1 MRRILHVSDLHFG
14 RTRPD
19 LLEPLLQLC
28 SDLAPD
34 LVAASGDFTQRAR
47 RSQFV
52 AAKAFLD
59 RLSAPWLAVPGNH
72 DISLDNVLV
81 RVLDPWGRYRNLIHA
96 DLSPRWQDEELCVL
110 GLNTVNRF
118 AHQAGRIGDDAV
130 RQIGAAWQ
138 ESPDK
143 TLVVVMHHPLEN
155 PPGSDKAPMRHRM
168 RGVEALGRAGADIVL
183 SGHLH
188 AHHVAPLS
196 TAPGI
201 LLVQA
206 GTGLSTRVREEPNTL
221 NLLTISPG
229 DVRIDR
235 YAARDR
241 ARFVMEET
249 AFFARHGDG
258 PDARWERAERGGSEL
273 GAETPPLV
281 LPQGAPL
288 GNSLDPSQSM

>member
-19 LLEPLLQLC
+19 LVEPLVQLC
-28 SDLAPD
+28 ADLSPD

-52 AAKAFLD
+52 DAKAFLD

-81 RVLDPWGRYRNLIHA
+81 RVLDPWGRYRALIHD
-96 DLSPRWQDEELCVL
+96 DLSPRWEDEELCVI

-118 AHQAGRIGDDAV
+118 AHQAGRIGDAAV
-130 RQIGAAWQ
+130 AQIGAAYR

-143 TLVVVMHHPLEN
+143 TLVVVMHHPLEH
-155 PPGSDKAPMRHRM
+155 PPGSDKAPMRHRL
-168 RGVEALGRAGADIVL
+168 RGVEALGKAGADIVL

-188 AHHVAPLS
+188 HHHVAPLS

-221 NLLTISPG
+221 NFLTISPG
-229 DVRIDR
+229 QLRIDR
-235 YAARDR
+235 YAARGTDSF
-241 ARFVMEET
+241 AVEET
-249 AFFARHGDG
+249 AFFARHGAG
-258 PDARWERAERGGSEL
+258 PEARWERAERGRSDL
-273 GAETPPLV
+273 AAEAPPSL
-281 LPQGAPL
+281 LPQQ
-288 GNSLDPSQSM
+288 PSQSM